1 MQMIK
6 DKYGRMFRTL
16 RVSLLNHCNMGCVYC
31 VTDEDELRE
40 QNTGVGGQALTGGQQ
55 ALTGGQQALTGG
67 QQAGGA
73 KPALSLSDLL
83 TIIDRLH
90 GQLGLDTVRL
100 TGGEPLLYPGL
111 VELIG
116 GIRSIGIPRIKL
128 TTNGFLLERSAGR
141 MKAAGLESINVSLD
155 AIDEEVFRRMS
166 RRHSVQRI
174 VRGIDAALDAGLDVK
189 INTVVMKGMNDSQ
202 IVPLLEFALTRN
214 CRIRFLEV
222 MAMGHL
228 HAQPGQYLMSQDE
241 ILKVIGGQYMLEPLE
256 RAESATARYWRT
268 DAGHCFGIIANES
281 EPFCQDCNRLRLDS
295 SGNIYGCLSSNQPIP
310 LDLAES
316 REEWG
321 VKLQEA
327 LSQKQALRFI
337 GSELSMLQIGG

>member
-40 QNTGVGGQALTGGQQ
+40 HNGGGGQQ
-55 ALTGGQQALTGG
+55 ALSPHQVSSRQQALSS
-67 QQAGGA
+67 A
-73 KPALSLSDLL
+73 DLL
-83 TIIDRLH
+83 TIIDRLQ

-128 TTNGFLLERSAGR
+128 TTNGFLLERNAGR
-141 MKAAGLESINVSLD
+141 MKAAGLESVNVSLD

-189 INTVVMKGMNDSQ
+189 INTVVLKGMNDSQ
-202 IVPLLEFALTRN
+202 ILPLLEFAFSRN
-214 CRIRFLEV
+214 RRIRFLEV

-228 HAQPGQYLMSQDE
+228 HAQPGQYLLSQDE
-241 ILKVIGGQYMLEPLE
+241 ILKVIGEQYMLEPLE

-268 DAGHCFGIIANES
+268 GDGHCFGIIANES

-295 SGNIYGCLSSNQPIP
+295 SGNIFGCLSSNQPIR

-316 REEWG
+316 RDEWG
-321 VKLQEA
+321 VKLQQA
-327 LSQKQALRFI
+327 LLQKQALRFI